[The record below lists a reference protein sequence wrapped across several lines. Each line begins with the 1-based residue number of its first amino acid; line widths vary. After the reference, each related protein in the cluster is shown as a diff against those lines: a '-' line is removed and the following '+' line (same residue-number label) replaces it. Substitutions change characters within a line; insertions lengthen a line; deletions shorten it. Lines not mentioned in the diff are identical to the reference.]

1 MTTHTASNEEAI
13 SLSLR
18 LRRTDANPEPEAL
31 MVSSA
36 EPLGPNGLTEAE
48 ETKSERLSTPEAD
61 EHPEKSPHEIKA
73 LAEALL
79 FATDQP
85 LPLKRLM
92 DILGTGRECVSQAIE
107 LLRQEYESTQ
117 RAFQIEE
124 IAGGYQLLSR
134 PEYHQWI
141 CLLEK
146 KNTESKL
153 SPAAMETLA
162 IIAYKQPILRATIEA
177 IRGVESSQIL
187 RSLIEKGLVKI
198 VGKDETLGRPLL
210 YGTTKR
216 FLEYFGLNS
225 LNDLPR
231 TQELSG

>member
-1 MTTHTASNEEAI
+1 MTTHVDPEEEPVSLSPEEAI
-13 SLSLR
+13 
-18 LRRTDANPEPEAL
+18 
-31 MVSSA
+31 
-36 EPLGPNGLTEAE
+36 PLPQE
-48 ETKSERLSTPEAD
+48 ETKHEVARRSPE
-61 EHPEKSPHEIKA
+61 EVKP
-73 LAEALL
+73 LVEALL

-85 LPLKRLM
+85 LPIKRLVE
-92 DILGTGRECVSQAIE
+92 ILGAEKECLLRAIE
-107 LLRQEYESTQ
+107 SLQQEYESSH
-117 RAFQIEE
+117 RAFQVEE
-124 IAGGYQLLSR
+124 IAGGYQLLSK

-162 IIAYKQPILRATIEA
+162 IIAYKQPILRSTIEA

-198 VGKDETLGRPLL
+198 VGKDESLGRPLL

-216 FLEYFGLNS
+216 FLDYFGLNS

-231 TQELSG
+231 TQELSS